1 MLTPNIGNSDVW
13 WGGQTNLQGYI
24 VAIYN
29 ESGTLIGSYTYDA
42 WGNCTA
48 TVESGNTTLENSIV
62 NIYNPFPICV
72 LQSFDISNVRRS
84 EP

>member
-1 MLTPNIGNSDVW
+1 MLGG
-13 WGGQTNLQGYI
+13 GGQTNLQGDI

-29 ESGTLIGSYTYDA
+29 ESGTLIGSYTSDA

-48 TVESGNTTLENSIV
+48 TVQSGNTTLENSIV
-62 NIYNPFPICV
+62 NIYNPFPNPFPICV